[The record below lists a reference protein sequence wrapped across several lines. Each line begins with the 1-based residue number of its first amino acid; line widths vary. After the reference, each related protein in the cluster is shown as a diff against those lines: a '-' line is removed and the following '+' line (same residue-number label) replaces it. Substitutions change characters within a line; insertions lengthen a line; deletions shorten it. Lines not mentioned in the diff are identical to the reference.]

1 MFKEE
6 KKCQD
11 KNGEVQ
17 VMLERRPERRY
28 HKKQVLDLEKEG
40 LWRELLDSGNIE
52 ICVSDW

>member
-17 VMLERRPERRY
+17 VMLERRPERSPQSRI
-28 HKKQVLDLEKEG
+28 QKELWGPGTKG
-40 LWRELLDSGNIE
+40 LACEGRFYL
-52 ICVSDW
+52 

>member
-28 HKKQVLDLEKEG
+28 HKKQPPKP
-40 LWRELLDSGNIE
+40 DSERTLGARDQRS
-52 ICVSDW
+52 CL